1 MTALSK
7 AIAKGYKATHDGVTK
22 LYRKVTGKFG
32 MTSNELIA
40 SGDDVGRIS
49 SHIAAELPRAG
60 TRGGVSVERL
70 SEFRNLP
77 GKAAGNGKNITGNWI
92 KGTENQAGFFPKS
105 IADKMRNNN
114 YNNFNEFREDFWKN
128 IADDPQLRQ
137 QFMDNP
143 TNLIEM
149 QNGRAPF
156 ANVSQ
161 QIGGKVKYEI
171 HHNTPI
177 NQGGEVY
184 NFDNLTIVTP
194 RYHKDILL
202 PE

>member
-1 MTALSK
+1 MTALGK

-114 YNNFNEFREDFWKN
+114 YNNFN
-128 IADDPQLRQ
+128 
-137 QFMDNP
+137 
-143 TNLIEM
+143 
-149 QNGRAPF
+149 
-156 ANVSQ
+156 
-161 QIGGKVKYEI
+161 GGVLDSI
-171 HHNTPI
+171 WILTPDCKQRI
-177 NQGGEVY
+177 MVGLLKRPLKTHMPIVI
-184 NFDNLTIVTP
+184 LTWSS
-194 RYHKDILL
+194 LL
-202 PE
+202 L